1 MDKSASWNNEIN
13 VTNPNL
19 FPQRSRRATQMRSRR
34 LYITQPA
41 EKTRAS
47 YLEGCGVASGK
58 FSLTMRKPRKLNGIC
73 DRNSAKMNVS
83 VWNVG
88 CMIMKRHLKNEESNE
103 QSTFLWF
110 TIAGLKKNG
119 EKPQSIPKSCFS
131 QWSSKCSTQK
141 CSQLIP
147 GSFVNPK
154 SRLNPG
160 QLLET
165 VPPKIFRRIHQLPS
179 GKLT

>member
-1 MDKSASWNNEIN
+1 MNSKNKSASWNNEIN

-47 YLEGCGVASGK
+47 YLEGCGAASGK
-58 FSLTMRKPRKLNGIC
+58 FSLTMRKPRKLNGIF

-88 CMIMKRHLKNEESNE
+88 CMIMKRHRKLEESNE
-103 QSTFLWF
+103 QSMFVWF

-119 EKPQSIPKSCFS
+119 EKPLSIPKSCFF
-131 QWSSKCSTQK
+131 
-141 CSQLIP
+141 P
-147 GSFVNPK
+147 MEFEVFNPK
-154 SRLNPG
+154 IRDSSWKQCPRKYSEEFTNYHL
-160 QLLET
+160 
-165 VPPKIFRRIHQLPS
+165 VI
-179 GKLT
+179 

>member
-47 YLEGCGVASGK
+47 YLEGGGVASGK
-58 FSLTMRKPRKLNGIC
+58 FSLTMRKPRKLNGIF
-73 DRNSAKMNVS
+73 DRNSTKMNVS

-88 CMIMKRHLKNEESNE
+88 CMIMKRHRKLEESNE
-103 QSTFLWF
+103 QSMFLWF
-110 TIAGLKKNG
+110 TIAGLKKWG
-119 EKPQSIPKSCFS
+119 ETTVNSEVVFFPGGIWSVQPKNVASWFQVPLSTPNQGWIRDSSWKQCCPPENIPKNSPI
-131 QWSSKCSTQK
+131 T
-141 CSQLIP
+141 L
-147 GSFVNPK
+147 
-154 SRLNPG
+154 R
-160 QLLET
+160 
-165 VPPKIFRRIHQLPS
+165 
-179 GKLT
+179 